1 MLFTMNRLKFS
12 KNDPEMIGRFVV
24 LMYDRASPLASVN
37 EYRKI
42 LYTKKQGT
50 VEGIPP
56 TQDSLVHHIKR
67 AMLET

>member
-1 MLFTMNRLKFS
+1 MLFMMNRLKFS
-12 KNDPEMIGRFVV
+12 KNDPEMIERFVV
-24 LMYDRASPLASVN
+24 LMYDRASSLASVN

-56 TQDSLVHHIKR
+56 T
-67 AMLET
+67 

>member
-12 KNDPEMIGRFVV
+12 KYDPEMIERFVV

-56 TQDSLVHHIKR
+56 T
-67 AMLET
+67 